1 MTIYFKAGISD
12 ETALGMIER
21 CFSDANDYDGYLD
34 IFADYTEKTV
44 SWSKGRSVEEFKDQI
59 TEALRAAW
67 EASPFWQVY
76 ERREER
82 DDAGTNEIRRAAI
95 ALTRTYGGVVVITLS
110 LLGRRS
116 SANDLEL
123 VFVCFQED
131 AQRRNFRVR
140 YDGKFI
146 PSLNA

>member
-1 MTIYFKAGISD
+1 MTIFFKAAISD
-12 ETALGMIER
+12 DVAFGMIER
-21 CFSDANDYDGYLD
+21 CFSDPDDYDGYLD
-34 IFADYTEKTV
+34 IFGDHTERTV
-44 SWSKGRSVEEFKDQI
+44 SWRKGRSVDEFKAEI
-59 TEALRAAW
+59 TEALRSAW
-67 EASPFWQVY
+67 ESARFWQVY
-76 ERREER
+76 ERREDR

-95 ALTRTYGGVVVITLS
+95 NLTRTYGGVIVITLS

-116 SANDLEL
+116 STNDLEL

-146 PSLNA
+146 PV

>member
-1 MTIYFKAGISD
+1 MTIFFKAAVSD
-12 ETALGMIER
+12 EVALGMIER

-34 IFADYTEKTV
+34 IFADHTEKTV

-59 TEALRAAW
+59 TEALRSAW
-67 EASPFWQVY
+67 ESSPFWQVY
-76 ERREER
+76 ERREDR

-95 ALTRTYGGVVVITLS
+95 SLTRTYGGVIVITLS

-146 PSLNA
+146 PALSA

>member
-1 MTIYFKAGISD
+1 MTIFFKAAVPD
-12 ETALGMIER
+12 DVAFGMIEQ
-21 CFSDANDYDGYLD
+21 CFSNSDDFDGYLD
-34 IFADYTEKTV
+34 IFGEHTEQTI

-59 TEALRAAW
+59 TEALRSAW
-67 EASPFWQVY
+67 EAAPHWQVY
-76 ERREER
+76 ERREDR
-82 DDAGTNEIRRAAI
+82 DDADTNEIRRAAI
-95 ALTRTYGGVVVITLS
+95 HLTRSYGGVIVITLS

-116 SANDLEL
+116 SSNDVEL

-146 PSLNA
+146 AV

>member
-1 MTIYFKAGISD
+1 MTIFFKAAISD
-12 ETALGMIER
+12 DVAFGMIER
-21 CFSDANDYDGYLD
+21 CFSDPDDYDGYLD
-34 IFADYTEKTV
+34 IFGDHTERTV
-44 SWSKGRSVEEFKDQI
+44 SWSKGRSVDEFKAEI
-59 TEALRAAW
+59 TEALRSAW
-67 EASPFWQVY
+67 ESARYWQVY
-76 ERREER
+76 ERREDR

-95 ALTRTYGGVVVITLS
+95 NLTRTYGGVIVITLS

-116 SANDLEL
+116 STHDLEL

-146 PSLNA
+146 PV

>member
-1 MTIYFKAGISD
+1 MTIFFKAAISD
-12 ETALGMIER
+12 DVAFGMIER
-21 CFSDANDYDGYLD
+21 CFSDPDDYDGYLD
-34 IFADYTEKTV
+34 IFGDHTERTV
-44 SWSKGRSVEEFKDQI
+44 SWSKGRSVDEFRTEI
-59 TEALRAAW
+59 TEALRFAW
-67 EASPFWQVY
+67 ESARFWQVY
-76 ERREER
+76 ERREDR

-95 ALTRTYGGVVVITLS
+95 NLTRTYGGVIVITLS

-116 SANDLEL
+116 STNDLEL

-146 PSLNA
+146 PV